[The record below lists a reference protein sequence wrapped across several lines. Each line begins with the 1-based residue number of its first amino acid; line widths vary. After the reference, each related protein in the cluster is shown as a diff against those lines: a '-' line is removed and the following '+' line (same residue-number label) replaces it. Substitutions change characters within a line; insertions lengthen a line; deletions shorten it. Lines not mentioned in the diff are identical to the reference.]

1 MPWGTGAQ
9 CGHARRGPGHPE
21 GARHARGGRYGA
33 ENPPVLAVGV
43 TAPAIDG
50 KANAAVVAA
59 LAAALGVPAR
69 VV

>member
-1 MPWGTGAQ
+1 M
-9 CGHARRGPGHPE
+9 
-21 GARHARGGRYGA
+21 
-33 ENPPVLAVGV
+33 LAVGV